1 MRTVGFRKIAVRKLF
16 IDKNEETN
24 NILSS
29 SYIRKRFLYLALQK
43 YGLKL
48 ANLKSKNIITK
59 TK

>member
-1 MRTVGFRKIAVRKLF
+1 MGCRKIAVRKLF